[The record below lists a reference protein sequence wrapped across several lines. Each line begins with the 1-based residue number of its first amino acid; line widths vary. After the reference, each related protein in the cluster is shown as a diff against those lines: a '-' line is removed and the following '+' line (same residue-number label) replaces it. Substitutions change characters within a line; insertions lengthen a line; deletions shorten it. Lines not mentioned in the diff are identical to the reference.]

1 MVSEGPPHA
10 AADAALSTRVTVDLE
25 VPDAGRSAN
34 CELADTHD
42 ERIDPEEHENLV
54 EDNVTCLVTPLHL
67 CDELVARSRFRLAN
81 RGYKD
86 RADSPAGKP
95 YESE

>member
-1 MVSEGPPHA
+1 MISEGPPHA
-10 AADAALSTRVTVDLE
+10 AADASLSTRVTVYLE

-34 CELADTHD
+34 CELTDTHD

-54 EDNVTCLVTPLHL
+54 EGNVTCLVTPLHL
-67 CDELVARSRFRLAN
+67 CDELVARSRSWLAD
-81 RGYKD
+81 REYKD
-86 RADSPAGKP
+86 RTDSPAGKP